1 MGDVSD
7 EEKKVLRLLG
17 DPRSSKKMLIMLKEP
32 QEEGQRQHTDF
43 VALAGTDISTYNV
56 KVPVKT
62 PSHNIEYVIT
72 HLPQPLEYGIEPG
85 KSGSPIFGI
94 FTIDGNAQFAM
105 RARLMTADLQE
116 SVPLPSM
123 FGDDDTK
130 YYWDEAAD
138 KMRGVRPSDAWGS
151 TTNPAVRD
159 RIFILEQD
167 LLAVMDDKA
176 AVKLLLSYLGALFE
190 ASDKYLKTD
199 NDTDIFFRILERHRF
214 PHIERQTKKRLWN
227 IAHSQLEL
235 IVQILARHI
244 EGSSHITEPDRT
256 ALHSTL
262 STLSS
267 FVTSVSSQAWSPAP
281 LPNPGL
287 AGPAQRLRSSVG
299 EAMRSLGAYIGRRNP
314 GSGSGP
320 NDQDSP
326 STEQLPVYQPAGPGI
341 DDVIRT
347 GEAGT
352 GTATGDQSEAGR
364 EPAPVIAIGDQSATY
379 KPATLHIDDNDG
391 EAGTYTA
398 IGDQNEAGREPAPI
412 PPVIASGDQS
422 ATDNGS
428 TPVYKPAYKPATS
441 HIDDIFRTGEAGTG
455 TATSDQNEAGRE
467 PAPIPPVIAS
477 GDQSA
482 TDKPATLHIDDN
494 AGEAGSYTAT
504 GDQNE
509 AGREPAPIPPVIAT
523 GHQEVP
529 TNGSTPVYK
538 PAYKPATLH
547 IDDILRT
554 GEAGIGTAE
563 AGSEPAAIPLVI
575 GTSGQIPAT
584 PDVHTPPEKDMKA
597 DKPVEALLQDGETTR
612 PSPEQPSALESKP
625 LLPLPL
631 SPGEGNSGFFSG
643 KDFPADTRVPDPLEW
658 KPLPSLPSTP
668 PPRALN
674 SEDMQAS
681 DTESQTTDK
690 KPGAKSFLESIRSR
704 LSPKRQS
711 KAQSKPE
718 ESVSKPAKGRRFSLF
733 RRSKKSG
740 GSRSPRRS
748 CE

>member
-1 MGDVSD
+1 
-7 EEKKVLRLLG
+7 
-17 DPRSSKKMLIMLKEP
+17 MLIMLKEP

-267 FVTSVSSQAWSPAP
+267 FVTSESSHAWSPAP

-455 TATSDQNEAGRE
+455 TA
-467 PAPIPPVIAS
+467 
-477 GDQSA
+477 
-482 TDKPATLHIDDN
+482 
-494 AGEAGSYTAT
+494 
-504 GDQNE
+504 
-509 AGREPAPIPPVIAT
+509 
-523 GHQEVP
+523 
-529 TNGSTPVYK
+529 
-538 PAYKPATLH
+538 
-547 IDDILRT
+547 
-554 GEAGIGTAE
+554 E

-575 GTSGQIPAT
+575 GTSGQTPAT

-718 ESVSKPAKGRRFSLF
+718 ESVSKPPKGRGFSLF

-748 CE
+748 CV

>member
-32 QEEGQRQHTDF
+32 QEEGEREKAEF
-43 VALAGTDISTYNV
+43 AALAGTDIGTYNV

-85 KSGSPIFGI
+85 KSGSAIFGI

-105 RARLMTADLQE
+105 RARLLTADLQE

-138 KMRGVRPSDAWGS
+138 KMRGVRPTDAWGS

-227 IAHSQLEL
+227 ISHSQLEL

-281 LPNPGL
+281 LPNPDL
-287 AGPAQRLRSSVG
+287 AGPAQRLRSSVA
-299 EAMRSLGAYIGRRNP
+299 EAMRSLGAYIGKRNP
-314 GSGSGP
+314 DSSSGP
-320 NDQDSP
+320 SDQGSP
-326 STEQLPVYQPAGPGI
+326 STGQAPVYQPTSSDI
-341 DDVIRT
+341 DDVVRT

-352 GTATGDQSEAGR
+352 STATSDHSEAG
-364 EPAPVIAIGDQSATY
+364 S
-379 KPATLHIDDNDG
+379 
-391 EAGTYTA
+391 
-398 IGDQNEAGREPAPI
+398 EPAPI
-412 PPVIASGDQS
+412 PPIVG
-422 ATDNGS
+422 
-428 TPVYKPAYKPATS
+428 
-441 HIDDIFRTGEAGTG
+441 
-455 TATSDQNEAGRE
+455 TSDESAPSKRQAPSSLTPDAQEGAVIQTVEAGRG
-467 PAPIPPVIAS
+467 PAPIPSIIAS
-477 GDQSA
+477 SDHAGPEFQAPPGEDMDATNQVAEAGDPISAPLHVEGTIRPSPGQPSDVESEPTESGTSSKLTSLRALNYETPYLKRPLWKRELSGHQKGLDEMQAIPEAVELDATTPADVQSA
-482 TDKPATLHIDDN
+482 TVMPSTAVRETPASNLD
-494 AGEAGSYTAT
+494 
-504 GDQNE
+504 
-509 AGREPAPIPPVIAT
+509 
-523 GHQEVP
+523 
-529 TNGSTPVYK
+529 
-538 PAYKPATLH
+538 
-547 IDDILRT
+547 
-554 GEAGIGTAE
+554 
-563 AGSEPAAIPLVI
+563 
-575 GTSGQIPAT
+575 
-584 PDVHTPPEKDMKA
+584 
-597 DKPVEALLQDGETTR
+597 
-612 PSPEQPSALESKP
+612 
-625 LLPLPL
+625 
-631 SPGEGNSGFFSG
+631 
-643 KDFPADTRVPDPLEW
+643 
-658 KPLPSLPSTP
+658 KPLPP
-668 PPRALN
+668 PPNIAPPL
-674 SEDMQAS
+674 S
-681 DTESQTTDK
+681 DTVSQTTDK
-690 KPGAKSFLESIRSR
+690 KPRAKSFLESVRSR
-704 LSPKRQS
+704 LSPRP
-711 KAQSKPE
+711 QSKPE
-718 ESVSKPAKGRRFSLF
+718 QPVTKPAKGRGFSLF

-740 GSRSPRRS
+740 GTQSPRRS
-748 CE
+748 RV